1 MAVAAV
7 ELDGSFGEGGG
18 QILRTS
24 LALSLITQT
33 PVRIRNLRRGRAK
46 PGLRRQHLT
55 ALRAAARIGQ
65 ASLEG
70 DRLGSTDVAFTPSRM
85 EAGDYEFDVGTAG
98 STTLVFQTIL
108 PALLQCSGPS
118 QVTLI
123 GGTHNHGG
131 PPWDFIDSVF
141 LPVLRQMGARV
152 TMCLDRYGFA
162 PAGGGRWSAEIW
174 PSRLGGLELLE
185 RGEPEHLSVRAIVSN
200 LPVSIAE
207 RETSIIREDLGWAES
222 AFRIE
227 SVESAGP
234 GNVVMI
240 GGRFRYTS
248 ELSTGFGQRGV
259 RAESVARQALEC
271 WNRYDRAVVPV
282 GEHLADQLLLP
293 MALAGGGSML
303 TTKPT
308 LHTTTNA
315 EVISKFL
322 PIRFRMSARDDER
335 WEIAVDTGEERHA
348 SQQGVD

>member
-1 MAVAAV
+1 MPRVDI
-7 ELDGSFGEGGG
+7 DGSFGEGGG

-55 ALRAAARIGQ
+55 ALHAAARIGN
-65 ASLEG
+65 ADVEG
-70 DRLGSTDVAFTPSRM
+70 DSVGSTEIAFTPSRM
-85 EAGDYEFDVGTAG
+85 EAGEYEFDVGTAG

-118 QVTLI
+118 RVTLI

-131 PPWDFIDSVF
+131 PPWDFIDTVF
-141 LPVLRQMGARV
+141 LPVLRQMGATVAAR
-152 TMCLDRYGFA
+152 LERYGFA
-162 PAGGGRWSAEIW
+162 PAGGGRWAAEIR
-174 PSRLGGLELLE
+174 PSGLHPVELRD
-185 RGEPEHLSVRAIVSN
+185 RGEPEALNVRAIVAN

-207 RETSIIREDLGWAES
+207 RELSIIRENLGWAEP
-222 AFRIE
+222 AYGIETVE
-227 SVESAGP
+227 SVGP

-240 GGRFRYTS
+240 AGRFRHAS

-259 RAESVARQALEC
+259 KAESVARQPLEC

-293 MALAGGGSML
+293 MAIAGGGSML

-322 PIRFRMSARDDER
+322 PIRFRMSESVDGR
-335 WEIAVDTGEERHA
+335 WEIVAEGADFQQRVD
-348 SQQGVD
+348 